1 MSAAAR
7 RLPAV
12 RLRRPELSNAEEV
25 LEAIRES
32 SREISRWMIWCHP
45 AYGLRDARA
54 WIARGRT
61 GRRTGL
67 EHDFLVVDRRGRILG
82 ACSLN
87 QIRPEHRLANLGYW
101 IRTSAAGQGIAT
113 AAVRKIAAFAFR
125 ETDLARL
132 EIVVAVKNRASR
144 RVAEKAGAI
153 CEGIARDRLFFG
165 GRQQN
170 AVMYVL
176 LRRRGGRRRR

>member
-7 RLPAV
+7 RPPAV
-12 RLRRPELSNAEEV
+12 RLRPPRSSDAEAV

-32 SREISRWMIWCHP
+32 APEISRWMTWCHP

-54 WIARGRT
+54 WIALAMK

-67 EHDFLVVDRRGRILG
+67 QHDFLVVDRRGGILG

-87 QIRPEHRLANLGYW
+87 QIRPDHRLANLGYW
-101 IRTSAAGQGIAT
+101 VRTSAAGRGITT
-113 AAVRKIAAFAFR
+113 AAVRRIAKFAFR

-132 EIVVAVKNRASR
+132 EIVVAVGNRASR

-153 CEGIARDRLFFG
+153 REGIARDRLFFG
-165 GRQQN
+165 GRQQD

-176 LRRRGGRRRR
+176 LRPRGRRRRA